1 MFKDQPVSFRVRVLP
16 CPTGESSGSTPLDR
30 HMVPSRSNG
39 PKDSKVPSS
48 SSSGLFFSCFGDSSL
63 CFTSDYTLNEGN
75 VIAHADYGSTTGS
88 IPSSGSSISQLYY
101 SKLDEVVHSSEECH
115 LRTKKPAWN
124 SELQRWI
131 HHFGGRI
138 KMASNNNFLLVHDES
153 SPSAEDLD
161 GLGLGMGGGIFKN
174 TESQVLQYATDYNR
188 GDVIVRHGKVP
199 FHLHVLGDFSSHGSC
214 AFPFPLLYPIYI
226 DHEEYLHRGL
236 QRADFRFGCLGH
248 RGCSANPERSR
259 ASQVEKEKMRIIRE
273 KFFSTRGSSPRGKII
288 SRGTISRAKI
298 TRLFTPSWELQFF
311 LV

>member
-48 SSSGLFFSCFGDSSL
+48 SSSGLFFSCFGESSL

-138 KMASNNNFLLVHDES
+138 KMASNTNFLLVHD
-153 SPSAEDLD
+153 
-161 GLGLGMGGGIFKN
+161 
-174 TESQVLQYATDYNR
+174 
-188 GDVIVRHGKVP
+188 
-199 FHLHVLGDFSSHGSC
+199 
-214 AFPFPLLYPIYI
+214 
-226 DHEEYLHRGL
+226 
-236 QRADFRFGCLGH
+236 
-248 RGCSANPERSR
+248 
-259 ASQVEKEKMRIIRE
+259 
-273 KFFSTRGSSPRGKII
+273 
-288 SRGTISRAKI
+288 
-298 TRLFTPSWELQFF
+298 
-311 LV
+311 